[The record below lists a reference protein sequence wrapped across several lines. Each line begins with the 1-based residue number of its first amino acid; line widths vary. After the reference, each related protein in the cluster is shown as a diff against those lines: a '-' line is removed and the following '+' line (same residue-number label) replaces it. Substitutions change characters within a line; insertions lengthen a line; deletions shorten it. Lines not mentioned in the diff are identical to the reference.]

1 MQQRT
6 SDYRILMITPF
17 HKNSRGN
24 KLTSERLQTGLC
36 RRGWNIELISLESAN
51 WQEILYKNLR
61 EERYSLIHG
70 LNITHFTRVLS
81 VFPDI
86 THFPLLLTTTGTDV
100 NYDLVLNREPAIA
113 QTLNAVDYM
122 VIFTDY
128 FRTIF
133 EELYPEN
140 LGKLVTIPQGVLL
153 EKGDGPD
160 RSQLGLHADDFVFLL
175 PSGIRPVKNL
185 ELAIDALEK
194 LQPEFPHLRLLILG
208 TIIDKEY
215 SDRILK
221 RINALPWV
229 IYPGEFP
236 HRQMYSLLS
245 MGDVVLNTSHAEGQP
260 QAALEAM
267 SLGKPCLL
275 TAVPG
280 NINIIENGVEGYYV
294 QNQDALAAAARKLM
308 LNQELR
314 RQMGENARRLVE
326 QKYSLE
332 KELDAYEQL
341 YRQLLQ
347 IDADYADLP

>member
-24 KLTSERLQTGLC
+24 KLTSERLKIGLS
-36 RRGWNIELISLESAN
+36 RRGWNIDLLSLELDN
-51 WQEILYKNLR
+51 WQEILGNDIR

-81 VFPDI
+81 AFPEI
-86 THFPLLLTTTGTDV
+86 TRLPLLLTTTGTDV
-100 NYDLVLNREPAIA
+100 NYDLVLNREPEIIR
-113 QTLNAVDYM
+113 TLNAVDYI

-128 FRTIF
+128 FKTIF
-133 EELYPEN
+133 KKLYPEN
-140 LGKLVTIPQGVLL
+140 LGKLVTIPQGVSL
-153 EKGDGPD
+153 EKGDGPN
-160 RSQLGLHADDFVFLL
+160 RSQLGLHEDDFVFLL
-175 PSGIRPVKNL
+175 PSGFRPVKNL
-185 ELAIDALEK
+185 ELAIDGLEK
-194 LQPEFPHLRLLILG
+194 LQPEFPHLHLLILG
-208 TIIDKEY
+208 TIIDQEY

-236 HRQMYSLLS
+236 HQQMYSLLS
-245 MGDVVLNTSHAEGQP
+245 IGDVVLNTSHAEGQP

-280 NINIIENGVEGYYV
+280 NINIIENGREGYYV
-294 QNQDALAAAARKLM
+294 HNQEDLATAARTLM
-308 LNQELR
+308 LNQDLR
-314 RQMGENARRLVE
+314 RQMGENARHLVE
-326 QKYSLE
+326 EKYSLQ

-341 YRQLLQ
+341 YCQLL
-347 IDADYADLP
+347 LTPNPSRKNR

>member
-17 HKNSRGN
+17 HKNPRGN
-24 KLTSERLQTGLC
+24 KLTSERLQVGLT
-36 RRGWNIELISLESAN
+36 RRGWNIDLQSLESDN
-51 WQEILYKNLR
+51 WQEILGNAIR
-61 EERYSLIHG
+61 EKRYSLIHG
-70 LNITHFTRVLS
+70 LNITHFARVLS
-81 VFPDI
+81 TFPDI
-86 THFPLLLTTTGTDV
+86 IRLPLILTTTGTDV
-100 NYDLVLNREPAIA
+100 NYDLVLHREPVIA
-113 QTLNAVDYM
+113 KTLNAVDYI
-122 VIFTDY
+122 VIFTDH
-128 FRTIF
+128 FRTVF
-133 EELYPEN
+133 QERYPDN
-140 LGKLVTIPQGVLL
+140 SNKLVTIPQGVYLG
-153 EKGDGPD
+153 KGEGPD
-160 RSQLGLHADDFVFLL
+160 RSQLGLNEDDFVFLL

-185 ELAIDALEK
+185 ELAIDGLEK

-221 RINALPWV
+221 RINTLPWV
-229 IYPGEFP
+229 VYPGEFL

-245 MGDVVLNTSHAEGQP
+245 TGDVVLNTSYAEGQP

-280 NINIIENGVEGYYV
+280 NINIIENSVEGYYV
-294 QNQDALAAAARKLM
+294 HNQDDLAAAARNLM
-308 LNQELR
+308 VNYELR

-326 QKYSLE
+326 QKYSLK

-341 YRQLLQ
+341 YNTLL
-347 IDADYADLP
+347 ISIK

>member
-1 MQQRT
+1 MQQRI

-24 KLTSERLQTGLC
+24 KLTSERLQVGLS
-36 RRGWNIELISLESAN
+36 RRGWNIELISLESAD
-51 WQEILYKNLR
+51 WQDILDKNLR
-61 EERYSLIHG
+61 KERYSLIHG

-81 VFPDI
+81 AFPDI
-86 THFPLLLTTTGTDV
+86 THLPLLLTTTGTDV
-100 NYDLVLNREPAIA
+100 NYDLVLNREPEIA
-113 QTLNAVDYM
+113 KTLNAVDYI

-128 FRTIF
+128 FRIVF
-133 EELYPEN
+133 KELYPEDYD
-140 LGKLVTIPQGVLL
+140 KLVTIPQGVSL
-153 EKGDGPD
+153 EKGDEPN
-160 RSQLGLHADDFVFLL
+160 RSQLGLNEDDFVFLL

-194 LQPEFPHLRLLILG
+194 LQPEFPQLRLLILG
-208 TIIDKEY
+208 TIINQEY
-215 SDRILK
+215 SKRILK
-221 RINALPWV
+221 RINTLPWV

-245 MGDVVLNTSHAEGQP
+245 VGDVVLNTSLAEGQP

-294 QNQDALAAAARKLM
+294 HNLNDLVVAARKLM
-308 LNQELR
+308 VNRELR

-326 QKYSLE
+326 EKYSVE
-332 KELDAYEQL
+332 KELETYERL
-341 YRQLLQ
+341 YRQLLR
-347 IDADYADLP
+347 